1 MIQLIV
7 NTYLW
12 YLPLL
17 LFFEIALNK
26 KKSNTTALAS
36 DNGEKVTGKQDEPKA
51 GLLYSIL
58 VFLPLI
64 LIAGYRAGIH
74 GGIGDTGLYCAMF
87 RSYPNTLSE
96 LMNSSDVGGKM
107 YGWEVFSVFI
117 KQFISQQDRYWLLTI
132 AIIQGVC
139 LLLTFR
145 RYSTDIAII
154 GFLFFASTDFISWM
168 MNGMRQFLVVSV
180 IFLLFPLVQKR
191 KVWSIGLFVF
201 SVIILSKIHS
211 SCLLVIPLYL
221 VSLGKPFNKSTIFV
235 LICCVLSVVFL
246 GQFTDILGSALE
258 TTDYSGV
265 TTYMQT
271 DDGTNPLRVIV
282 YSIPAIFA
290 IIFRKKLFDDAPDI
304 INISVNMS
312 LISMGIYVVSIFT
325 SGIFIGRIPI
335 YFSLFSYILLPWE
348 LRKIFP
354 KEKFTIVLTIMVV
367 LYMIFYFI
375 QVKQWGFW

>member
-26 KKSNTTALAS
+26 KKSNATALAS
-36 DNGEKVTGKQDEPKA
+36 DNGEKVTGKQDGTKA
-51 GLLYSIL
+51 GLIYSIL

-64 LIAGYRAGIH
+64 LLAGYRAAFQ
-74 GGIGDTGLYCAMF
+74 GGIGDTGLYCIMF
-87 RSYPNTLSE
+87 NDYPNTVSE
-96 LMNSSDVGGKM
+96 ALNSADTNDKM
-107 YGWEVFSVFI
+107 YGWEIFSVFI
-117 KQFISQQDRYWLLTI
+117 KQYITQDYRYWLLII
-132 AIIQGVC
+132 ASIQGVC

-145 RYSTDIAII
+145 RYSTDISLI

-168 MNGMRQFLVVSV
+168 MNGMRQFLVVSI

-191 KVWSIGLFVF
+191 KVWSIALFILV
-201 SVIILSKIHS
+201 VIELSKIHS
-211 SCLLVIPLYL
+211 SCILVIPLYL
-221 VSLGKPFNKSTIFV
+221 FSLGKPFNKSTIFV

-271 DDGTNPLRVIV
+271 DNGTNPLRVIV
-282 YSIPAIFA
+282 YSIPAILA
-290 IIFRKKLFDDAPDI
+290 IIFRKKIFDDAPDI

-312 LISMGIYVVSIFT
+312 LISMGIYIVSIFT

-335 YFSLFSYILLPWE
+335 YFSLFSYILLQWE
-348 LRKIFP
+348 LRRIFP
-354 KEKFTIVLTIMVV
+354 KDKFTTVLIILVAFYMVFF
-367 LYMIFYFI
+367 LF
-375 QVKQWGFW
+375 QLKQWNFW